1 MKITGKVVTNTPNK
15 KGCVFIAVQ
24 DAYSQDKT
32 MFVSDTNNTLFCGQE
47 LPLDT
52 EVTITALE
60 EKAFTHG
67 NTKYYRPLKVVISS
81 NKASEGDS
89 EALSKSPDT
98 NTKEE
103 TKGKEKVSKGQD
115 KAPKVHTQVPKVH
128 TLQRK
133 VYGRV
138 SGLSFKDKTAK
149 ITILD
154 NHTETGEILDVTFL
168 RIPRDFEDGMRIS
181 CNLECA
187 ETEGKPIANTG
198 GTVNTVKTTHAV
210 YEDERKGLEQ
220 KMVKIIYGNA
230 RNVAAKAVGVKDV
243 DKFNKLAIDI
253 YTKGK
258 IKREELKK
266 EFSYMDDFDLGAK
279 WGDAM
284 KQAGNEYKTST
295 KIIELAE
302 VLFRGHIEAES
313 GLV

>member
-24 DAYSQDKT
+24 DSFSQDKT

-81 NKASEGDS
+81 NKASEGNS

-103 TKGKEKVSKGQD
+103 IKGKERVSKGQD
-115 KAPKVHTQVPKVH
+115 KAPKVH

-154 NHTETGEILDVTFL
+154 NHTETGEVLDVTFL

-187 ETEGKPIANTG
+187 ETEGKPIA
-198 GTVNTVKTTHAV
+198 NTVKTTHAV

-243 DKFNKLAIDI
+243 DKFNKLAMDI

-258 IKREELKK
+258 IKREELKQ
-266 EFSYMDDFDLGAK
+266 EFSDMDDFDLGAK

-284 KQAGNEYKTST
+284 KQAGNEYKTSA

>member
-24 DAYSQDKT
+24 DSFSQDKT

-47 LPLDT
+47 LPLGSN
-52 EVTITALE
+52 VAITALE

-81 NKASEGDS
+81 TKASEVHS
-89 EALSKSPDT
+89 EVLSKSADT

-103 TKGKEKVSKGQD
+103 TKAKDKPPKGQE
-115 KAPKVHTQVPKVH
+115 KAPKVH

-138 SGLSFKDKTAK
+138 SELSFKDKTAK
-149 ITILD
+149 ITVLD
-154 NHTETGEILDVTFL
+154 NHAETGEVLEVIFL
-168 RIPRDFEDGMRIS
+168 RIPRDFEDGMRLS

-187 ETEGKPIANTG
+187 ETEGVG
-198 GTVNTVKTTHAV
+198 VVNTVKTTHAV

-243 DKFNKLAIDI
+243 DKFNKLAMDI

-266 EFSYMDDFDLGAK
+266 EFSDMDDFDLGAK

-284 KQAGNEYKTST
+284 KQAGDEYKTSA

-302 VLFRGHIEAES
+302 VLFRGHIEVEGS
-313 GLV
+313 LC

>member
-15 KGCVFIAVQ
+15 KGCVFIAIQ
-24 DAYSQDKT
+24 DTYSQDKT
-32 MFVSDTNNTLFCGQE
+32 MFVSDTNNNLFCGQE
-47 LPLDT
+47 LPLGSG
-52 EVTITALE
+52 VTITALE
-60 EKAFTHG
+60 GKAFKHG
-67 NTKYYRPLKVVISS
+67 NITYYRPLKVVITSNPVSEKQNKTSS
-81 NKASEGDS
+81 QTTATNTKAVSEESVKASE
-89 EALSKSPDT
+89 
-98 NTKEE
+98 
-103 TKGKEKVSKGQD
+103 
-115 KAPKVHTQVPKVH
+115 KAPKVSTQAPKVR

-133 VYGRV
+133 VYGRI
-138 SGLSFKDKTAK
+138 SELSFKDKTAK

-154 NHTETGEILDVTFL
+154 NHNETGEVLDITFL
-168 RIPRDFEDGMRIS
+168 RILRDLEDGMRLS

-187 ETEGKPIANTG
+187 ETEGQPI
-198 GTVNTVKTTHAV
+198 VNTVKTTHSV
-210 YEDERKGLEQ
+210 YEDERKGLEE

-243 DKFNKLAIDI
+243 DKFNKLAMDI

-258 IKREELKK
+258 IKREELKQ
-266 EFSYMDDFDLGAK
+266 EFSSMDDFDLGAK

-284 KQAGNEYKTST
+284 KQAGNEYKTSA

>member
-15 KGCVFIAVQ
+15 RGCVFVAVQ
-24 DAYSQDKT
+24 DSFSQDKT

-47 LPLDT
+47 LPLGSN
-52 EVTITALE
+52 VTITALE

-67 NTKYYRPLKVVISS
+67 NTKYYRPLKVVIS
-81 NKASEGDS
+81 NTKASEEHS
-89 EALSKSPDT
+89 EALSKSTDT

-103 TKGKEKVSKGQD
+103 TKAKEKVSKGQD
-115 KAPKVHTQVPKVH
+115 KAPKVHT
-128 TLQRK
+128 LQRK

-138 SGLSFKDKTAK
+138 SKLSFKDKTAK

-154 NHTETGEILDVTFL
+154 NHTETGEVLEVVFL
-168 RIPRDFEDGMRIS
+168 RIPRDFEDGMRLS

-187 ETEGKPIANTG
+187 ETEGVGTGNTG
-198 GTVNTVKTTHAV
+198 STVNTVKTTHAV

-243 DKFNKLAIDI
+243 DKFNKLAMDI

-258 IKREELKK
+258 VKREELKK
-266 EFSYMDDFDLGAK
+266 EFSDMDDFDLGAK

-284 KQAGNEYKTST
+284 KQAGNEYKTSA

-302 VLFRGHIEAES
+302 VLFRGHVEVEK

>member
-24 DAYSQDKT
+24 DNFSQDKT
-32 MFVSDTNNTLFCGQE
+32 MFVSETNNNLFCGQE
-47 LPLDT
+47 LPLDSG
-52 EVTITALE
+52 VTITALE
-60 EKAFTHG
+60 EKAFKHG
-67 NTKYYRPLKVVISS
+67 GTKYYRPLKVVILDI
-81 NKASEGDS
+81 NASEGHPKVI
-89 EALSKSPDT
+89 AKAPDT

-103 TKGKEKVSKGQD
+103 TRVKEKASKGQD
-115 KAPKVHTQVPKVH
+115 KAPKVH

-138 SGLSFKDKTAK
+138 SELSFKDKTAK

-154 NHTETGEILDVTFL
+154 NHNETGEVLDITFL
-168 RIPRDFEDGMRIS
+168 RIPRDLEDGMRIS

-187 ETEGKPIANTG
+187 ETEGQPI
-198 GTVNTVKTTHAV
+198 VNTVKTTHSV
-210 YEDERKGLEQ
+210 YEDERKGLEE

-230 RNVAAKAVGVKDV
+230 RNVAANAVGVKDL

-258 IKREELKK
+258 AKREELKK
-266 EFSYMDDFDLGAK
+266 EFSSMDDFDLGAK

-284 KQAGNEYKTST
+284 KQAGSEYKTST

-302 VLFRGHIEAES
+302 VLFRGHIEVEG
-313 GLV
+313 GLL